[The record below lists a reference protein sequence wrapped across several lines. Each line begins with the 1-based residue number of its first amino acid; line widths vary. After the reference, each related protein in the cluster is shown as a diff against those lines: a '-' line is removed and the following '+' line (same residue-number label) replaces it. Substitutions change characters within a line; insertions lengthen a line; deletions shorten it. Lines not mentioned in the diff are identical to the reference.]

1 MAAPWRSWS
10 KPCPAPKS
18 LPNGGAPS
26 MFWFIILVLVVAIVG
41 VSVLVGR
48 SLSRSSGR
56 PLSRQEKLNALKAS
70 GAMPNRKESR
80 N

>member
-1 MAAPWRSWS
+1 
-10 KPCPAPKS
+10 
-18 LPNGGAPS
+18 
-26 MFWFIILVLVVAIVG
+26 MFWIIILVLVVAIVG